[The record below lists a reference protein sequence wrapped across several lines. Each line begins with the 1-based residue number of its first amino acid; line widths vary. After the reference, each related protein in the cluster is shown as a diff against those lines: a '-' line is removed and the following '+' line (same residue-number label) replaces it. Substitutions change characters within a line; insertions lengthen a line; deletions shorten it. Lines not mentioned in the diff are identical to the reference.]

1 MDPIVA
7 VAQFAPTMDTAANL
21 ATIERL
27 ARDAVRQGA
36 GLVVFPE
43 YASYYDKRPG
53 PSFLRHA
60 ETLDG
65 PFVTALAAIAEELR
79 IAIVAGLVEVSA
91 VPNRFRNTIVAVIP
105 VAGLV
110 ASYSK
115 IHLYQSFGGN
125 EADWIEAGP
134 LEAPRTFRWG
144 GFTVGLETC
153 YDVRFPEVT
162 RRLVDAGAD
171 LILVPAAWVPGEH
184 KAHHWRTLVEA
195 RAIENTVYVAAAG
208 QTAPSGIGVSL
219 VVDPMG
225 VPLVQLGDQEGL
237 GAAIVSPERLAEVRR
252 VNPSL
257 AVRRFGTHPL
267 S

>member
-1 MDPIVA
+1 MEPIIA

-27 ARDAVRQGA
+27 AAEAVAQGA
-36 GLVVFPE
+36 GLVVLPE

-53 PSFLRHA
+53 PSFIRHA

-65 PFVTALAAIAEELR
+65 PFVRALESIAERLR

-91 VPNRFRNTIVAVIP
+91 QPGRFRNTLVAVIP
-105 VAGLV
+105 VVGLV
-110 ASYSK
+110 ATYSK
-115 IHLYQSFGGN
+115 LHLYQSFGGD
-125 EADWIEAGP
+125 EARWIEPGAIEP
-134 LEAPRTFRWG
+134 PRTFQWG
-144 GFTVGLETC
+144 GFNVGLETC
-153 YDVRFPEVT
+153 YDLRFPEVT

-171 LILVPAAWVPGEH
+171 LVLVPAAWVPGEL
-184 KAHHWRTLVEA
+184 KEHHWRTLLTA

-219 VVDPMG
+219 VIDPAG
-225 VPLVQLGDQEGL
+225 VPLVQLGDREGTAA
-237 GAAIVSPERLAEVRR
+237 AAIDPARVAEVRA
-252 VNPSL
+252 VNPAL

-267 S
+267 P